1 MEQAFKQSSLF
12 ASNFVHLDLSE
23 NPFIRNISVFVKACY
38 VKRLDFL
45 NAEKMN
51 RGIVHK
57 EI

>member
-45 NAEKMN
+45 NAEK
-51 RGIVHK
+51 
-57 EI
+57 